1 MFKDFRIQRILDF
14 PSDRISGSVLFFL
27 ALGILWESRGLP
39 LGDLRLPGP
48 AFMPAVLAVLL
59 GTTGSLIFIFSAN
72 SQRLYSLRWED
83 AKHTVIVVG
92 ASIFATLTLE
102 PLGYPIVATL
112 LLGFLLRAVERQRL
126 RLVLPLA
133 LGLSIGSYW
142 LFVSVFRVPLPKG
155 PLGF

>member
-1 MFKDFRIQRILDF
+1 MFKGLKIQRISVF

-39 LGDLRLPGP
+39 MGDLQLPGP
-48 AFMPAVLAVLL
+48 AFVPAVLAALL
-59 GTTGSLIFIFSAN
+59 GTTGAFIFIFGAN
-72 SQRLYSLRWED
+72 SPRLYSLRWEE
-83 AKHTVIVVG
+83 AKHTIIVVG

-102 PLGYPIVATL
+102 PLGYPIFATL
-112 LLGFLLRAVERQRL
+112 LLGFLLGAVERQRL

-133 LGLSIGSYW
+133 LGLFIGSYW

>member
-1 MFKDFRIQRILDF
+1 MFKSLKIQRILVS

-39 LGDLRLPGP
+39 MGNLQLPGP
-48 AFMPAVLAVLL
+48 AFMPAVLAILL
-59 GTTGSLIFIFSAN
+59 GTTGVLILITGAN
-72 SQRLYSLRWED
+72 SPRLYSLRWED

-112 LLGFLLRAVERQRL
+112 LLGFLLGAVERQKL

-142 LFVSVFRVPLPKG
+142 LFVSIFRVPLPKG
-155 PLGF
+155 LLGF